1 MSNWRKAT
9 VLAALFLLLFSVAS
23 AEEDGRIRV
32 KLTRLG
38 TPARIEFVANCDYTT
53 SEGVRIPSGTTV
65 TVLRSGSCLIS
76 VC

>member
-32 KLTRLG
+32 KLTRI
-38 TPARIEFVANCDYTT
+38 R
-53 SEGVRIPSGTTV
+53 PS
-65 TVLRSGSCLIS
+65 S
-76 VC
+76 